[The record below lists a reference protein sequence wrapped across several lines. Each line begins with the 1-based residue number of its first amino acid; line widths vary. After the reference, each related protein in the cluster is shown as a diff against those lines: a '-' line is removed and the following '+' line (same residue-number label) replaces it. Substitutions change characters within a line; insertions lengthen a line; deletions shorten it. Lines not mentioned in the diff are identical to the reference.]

1 MKYMDEYRDGAV
13 AKSLARKIRLISTKP
28 VRLMEICGT
37 HTMAIF
43 RHGIR
48 SLLPETI
55 ELVSGPGCPVCVTAM
70 EEIDRAVK
78 LAQTEG
84 VIVTTFGDM
93 IRVPG
98 STSSLQMEQGNG
110 AMVKMV
116 YSTFDA
122 LKIASENPEKAVV
135 FLGVGFETTAPTVAA
150 AIQTAQTG
158 GTGNFSVLSA
168 HKLLPPAMDALLSS
182 GNVMVD
188 GFICPGHVTTIIG
201 TSSYERVVKQYHTPC
216 VVTGFEPVD
225 ILQGILM
232 LVEQIES
239 GRSRVEIQYARGVS
253 PGGNPGA
260 LGLME
265 KVFEPCDAPWRGLG
279 NIPKSGLAIRSAFA
293 AHDAENRFELTV
305 PEAKEPAGCLCATV
319 LRGGATPRNASFSGR
334 SAHRGPRSV
343 PAWSPARGPARH
355 ILSITSSA
363 AEPQFSVKRA
373 TNLIQPKGGSHV

>member
-13 AKSLARKIRLISTKP
+13 AKALSDRIRAISTKR

-78 LAQTEG
+78 LARTPG
-84 VIVTTFGDM
+84 VMVTTFGDM

-98 STSSLQMEQGNG
+98 SVFSLQMAQAEG
-110 AMVKMV
+110 ATVKMV

-122 LKIASENPEKAVV
+122 LKIASHNRDREVV
-135 FLGVGFETTAPTVAA
+135 FLGIGFETTAPTVAA
-150 AIQTAQTG
+150 AIQTAYANG
-158 GTGNFSVLSA
+158 DANFSVLSA
-168 HKLLPPAMDALLSS
+168 HKLLPPAMDALLSD
-182 GNVMVD
+182 GNAMVD
-188 GFICPGHVTTIIG
+188 GFLCPGHVTTIIG
-201 TSSYERVVKQYHTPC
+201 TSSYETVTKKYNTPC

-239 GRSRVEIQYARGVS
+239 DQSEVEIQYARGVS
-253 PGGNPGA
+253 PEGNPGA
-260 LGLME
+260 LAIMNG
-265 KVFEPCDAPWRGLG
+265 VFEPCHAPWRGLG
-279 NIPKSGLAIRSAFA
+279 IIPDSGLAIRETYERF
-293 AHDAENRFELTV
+293 DARNRFDLEV
-305 PEAKEPAGCLCATV
+305 APAREPSGCLCARI
-319 LRGGATPRNASFSGR
+319 LRGAARPPDCKLFRKSCTPGTPV
-334 SAHRGPRSV
+334 GPCMV
-343 PAWSPARGPARH
+343 
-355 ILSITSSA
+355 SSEGTCA
-363 AEPQFSVKRA
+363 AYFKYHP
-373 TNLIQPKGGSHV
+373 